1 MPEVKWIK
9 ITTDMF
15 DDEKIKLLEA
25 MPDADTLLV
34 IWVKLICQAGKVNSN
49 GYIFLS
55 ENLPYT
61 EEQFATIFNQPV
73 NTIRLALQ
81 AFRKLEMISID
92 DDGTIL
98 LPNFSKHQNTEGLE
112 KIREQTRLRVAKHRQ
127 LKAGNEDV
135 TPSNVTVTQQNKN
148 RIDKNR
154 KEIDKVNTFDI
165 FWNAYPKKKS
175 KGQAETAFKK
185 VNPDDQLLQVILKAI
200 EEAKKSEGWLK
211 DGGQYIPYPAT
222 WLNAKG
228 WEDEIQKGG
237 KNGTYRE
244 DPFAAAKGL
253 KPYTRPPV
261 FRD

>member
-25 MPDADTLLV
+25 MPDADMLLV
-34 IWVKLICQAGKVNSN
+34 IWVKLICQAGKVNAN

-61 EEQFATIFNQPV
+61 EEQFATIFNRPV

-112 KIREQTRLRVAKHRQ
+112 KIREQTRLRVSKHRL
-127 LKAGNEDV
+127 LKASNDNV
-135 TPSNVTVTQQNKN
+135 TSSNVTVTQQNRIDKN
-148 RIDKNR
+148 RIDKN
-154 KEIDKVNTFDI
+154 KTI
-165 FWNAYPKKKS
+165 FGEFNNVLLSDNELTKLQEKFGAMKAHQLIENLSEGIAS
-175 KGQAETAFKK
+175 KGYKYKDHYATILSWARRDEQKGGGNG
-185 VNPDDQLLQVILKAI
+185 VNQGHF
-200 EEAKKSEGWLK
+200 EEAKG
-211 DGGQYIPYPAT
+211 
-222 WLNAKG
+222 N
-228 WEDEIQKGG
+228 
-237 KNGTYRE
+237 
-244 DPFAAAKGL
+244 
-253 KPYTRPPV
+253 KPYTRPPA
-261 FRD
+261 FRP